1 MSIKLIVSD
10 LDGTLLNE
18 HAEISNRAANAILTA
33 QDAGIEFA
41 IATGRTVGGGYSLAQ
56 KKEIKCPF
64 IELNGARL
72 FDENDKLHFTRDITQ
87 KDKEELIQILQHY
100 KVHNEFITQEGTFSN
115 NSLEEHIQSYTDVFS
130 DINKSMSGD
139 DVTAFVKQHL
149 KKFKIKYVTDY
160 DFLIEQSE
168 LQLLKVLLN
177 AQKDRESLMKIK
189 KAVNQNLPEL
199 IVTSA
204 SNFNLEINHIQAN
217 KGQAVSD
224 LAQMRGYKADEV
236 ITIGDNIND
245 LTMLEWA
252 SHSYAVDNA
261 HKLAK
266 KAATYS
272 APSHEDEAVARIIEK
287 VLAGDRLSF

>member
-10 LDGTLLNE
+10 MDGTLLDENL
-18 HAEISNRAANAILTA
+18 EITDRATEAILAA
-33 QDAGIEFA
+33 QDKGIEFA
-41 IATGRTVGGGYSLAQ
+41 VATGRTFEFGYSLV
-56 KKEIKCPF
+56 KEKGIRSPF
-64 IELNGARL
+64 IDLNGARL
-72 FDENDKLHFTRDITQ
+72 FDENEVLQFTHKINNSDLKT
-87 KDKEELIQILQHY
+87 LFQIMDY
-100 KVHNEFITQEGTFSN
+100 YDVHNEVITENRIYSD
-115 NSLEEHIQSYTDVFS
+115 NSLEEHLVSYKEVFK
-130 DINKSMSGD
+130 DINKSITEEE
-139 DVTAFVKQHL
+139 VT
-149 KKFKIKYVTDY
+149 KYVLNHLNEHKIHQIN
-160 DFLIEQSE
+160 DFNLLLDDSDVQI
-168 LQLLKVLLN
+168 LKVLLN
-177 AQKDRESLMKIK
+177 SHENPKVLQDIK
-189 KAVNQNLPEL
+189 TEILQNSSNL

-224 LAQMRGYKADEV
+224 FAQMRGYKADEV